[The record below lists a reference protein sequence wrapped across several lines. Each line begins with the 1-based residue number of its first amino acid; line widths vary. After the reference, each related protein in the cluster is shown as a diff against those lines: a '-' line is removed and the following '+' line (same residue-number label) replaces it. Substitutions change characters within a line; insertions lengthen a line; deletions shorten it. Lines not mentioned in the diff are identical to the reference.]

1 MEQNLEGWLA
11 AQIYS
16 QLASWLQIF
25 FGVVLGGWLLKFILV
40 IVAFLILLRM
50 DWVVAPVFFFAL
62 LAIGINVHFG
72 YTGLLNFGQIA
83 FAMLGGFGIAISVA
97 QWGLPLSV
105 GVVVGLV
112 VEKRLA
118 LMPLLVGGFALVFGL
133 LTLLTGDGLWVKVKV
148 TALNASLGI
157 AQIGGILLKKQPLK
171 ALLGTVIPIT
181 ERAWRILTLRYGDY
195 FLFVALVNELI
206 RSEAL
211 VAWAAARIGR
221 GDVDPSDVWVSFR
234 GVLWMASSA
243 FGLSQIPL
251 IMRNLVSTEKPVDPM
266 APARPDTAP

>member
-1 MEQNLEGWLA
+1 MTDEPASEPAKSKESGLRQAVDFGGLLA
-11 AQIYS
+11 
-16 QLASWLQIF
+16 
-25 FGVVLGGWLLKFILV
+25 FGL
-40 IVAFLILLRM
+40 AFLVMRLRGM
-50 DWVVAPVFFFAL
+50 TGDEALVQATWFLVAGS
-62 LAIGINVHFG
+62 AIG
-72 YTGLLNFGQIA
+72 
-83 FAMLGGFGIAISVA
+83 VA
-97 QWGLPLSV
+97 
-105 GVVVGLV
+105 VGLV

-133 LTLLTGDGLWVKVKV
+133 LTVLTGDGLWVKVKV

-157 AQIGGILLKKQPLK
+157 ALIGGILLKRQPLK

-181 ERAWRILTLRYGDY
+181 DRAWRILTLRYGAY
-195 FLFVALVNELI
+195 FLVVALVNELI

-211 VAWAAARIGR
+211 VAWAAERIGR

-251 IMRNLVSTEKPVDPM
+251 IMRNLVSTDKPVDPM